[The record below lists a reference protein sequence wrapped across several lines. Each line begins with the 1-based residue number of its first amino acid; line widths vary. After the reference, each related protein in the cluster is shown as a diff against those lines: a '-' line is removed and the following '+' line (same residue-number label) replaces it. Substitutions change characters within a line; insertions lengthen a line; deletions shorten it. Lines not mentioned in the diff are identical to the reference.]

1 MTEIVIGGDSVD
13 IPAGTYPAKLDTIE
27 VREGV
32 QFEGEFRVW
41 TFALDNGSS
50 VSGSSSMNT
59 GSKSKGGRW
68 IRNLLGRKPEKGET
82 VRLSGLPCL
91 VVVEEDDKGWPKVAD
106 VLPPV
111 SSTAA
116 PTTTE
121 DDPEFPDPLPF

>member
-1 MTEIVIGGDSVD
+1 MTTEITIGGDSVD

-27 VREGV
+27 VRDGV

-82 VRLSGLPCL
+82 VKLSGLPCL
-91 VVVEEDDKGWPKVAD
+91 VVVEEDDKGWPKVTD

-111 SSTAA
+111 AQAA
-116 PTTTE
+116 KE
-121 DDPEFPDPLPF
+121 DDPTASDPLPF